1 MQHARGADLVAPDL
15 VHARHAGID
24 HVLVDD
30 GRAHHRAVARH
41 LVGAAA
47 HRRHA
52 EQDRI
57 VAVIDRLDVEH
68 RDRPHAAGVVAR
80 PFAERAFRMRL
91 AGRDVA
97 FQHDLGI
104 GREGQPRH
112 LAAHHLGR
120 AAAHAAD
127 DVELEGAVGRLDAT
141 VEEGERIAADHHGDR
156 HLLAALEIFLAM
168 DPAVVAASGD
178 ETDGLLVVHLRAVG
192 AGVEP
197 VLFRIAGDAVGAG
210 ADVAAAVLLVPDR
223 GGEFGHVD
231 IVAHHDVLEHRAVL
245 DDLMRDDLRLLQIR
259 LAIGVAQLPLGQVVG
274 KAERHVAADAGEHVE
289 QQTEALG

>member
-1 MQHARGADLVAPDL
+1 
-15 VHARHAGID
+15 
-24 HVLVDD
+24 
-30 GRAHHRAVARH
+30 
-41 LVGAAA
+41 
-47 HRRHA
+47 
-52 EQDRI
+52 
-57 VAVIDRLDVEH
+57 
-68 RDRPHAAGVVAR
+68 
-80 PFAERAFRMRL
+80 MRL

-104 GREGQPRH
+104 GREGQPGH

-127 DVELEGAVGRLDAT
+127 DVELEGAVGRLDAA

-156 HLLAALEIFLAM
+156 HLLAALEIFLAV
-168 DPAVVAASGD
+168 DPAVVALGGHEA
-178 ETDGLLVVHLRAVG
+178 DGLLVVHLRAIG

-245 DDLMRDDLRLLQIR
+245 DDLVRDDLRLLQIG
-259 LAIGVAQLPLGQVVG
+259 LAIGVAQLPFGQVVG

-289 QQTEALG
+289 QQPEALGRAGHLVEHHAGPVLGAQDRFGGEPDVLLPGRALDVPDLAEPLRQRRATRAGRHRRCGL